1 MSNEN
6 GCHFAANSVWT
17 EGQHGT
23 LHLADVDSKE
33 VPDHERPETPAPTTQ
48 YHRQTIRQ
56 DGEHIIPIVY
66 DLFFHTKH
74 PQYRFSIKILHCHD
88 QV

>member
-1 MSNEN
+1 MAVILLLVVSGLKEN
-6 GCHFAANSVWT
+6 MA
-17 EGQHGT
+17 T
-23 LHLADVDSKE
+23 LHLVDVNSKE

-56 DGEHIIPIVY
+56 DGGYIIPVVY
-66 DLFFHTKH
+66 YLFFST
-74 PQYRFSIKILHCHD
+74 RSILDNTFFIKILHGHD

>member
-6 GCHFAANSVWT
+6 GCHFAASSVWT

-48 YHRQTIRQ
+48 YHRQTMH
-56 DGEHIIPIVY
+56 D
-66 DLFFHTKH
+66 
-74 PQYRFSIKILHCHD
+74 YRLTVGHFVGRDPFQI
-88 QV
+88 QF